1 MSSSEN
7 ASTHLL
13 EPMTAQEYLSRFEP
27 GMLAHLQDPAA
38 ALQEDTQKAASL
50 AAPYGL
56 TSSSGL
62 FPRVVWDLIYR

>member
-7 ASTHLL
+7 ATAQLL
-13 EPMTAQEYLSRFEP
+13 EPMTAHEYLRRY
-27 GMLAHLQDPAA
+27 DPAVLVDFPDPA
-38 ALQEDTQKAASL
+38 TALQEDTEKAASL

-56 TSSSGL
+56 KSSNGL

>member
-7 ASTHLL
+7 ATNELL
-13 EPMTAQEYLSRFEP
+13 EPMTAHEYLSRFEP
-27 GMLAHLQDPAA
+27 GVLAHVPDPAT
-38 ALQEDTQKAASL
+38 ALQEDTEKAATI

-56 TSSSGL
+56 KSSNGL

>member
-7 ASTHLL
+7 AKTHLL
-13 EPMTAQEYLSRFEP
+13 EPMTAHEYLSRFEP
-27 GMLAHLQDPAA
+27 AVLALFQDPAA
-38 ALQEDTQKAASL
+38 ALQEDTLKAASL

-56 TSSSGL
+56 SSSNGL